1 MKKRFFLILTC
12 TLLLGTLTAC
22 SSKNEEPGSQ
32 TDAASEEEATDDAA
46 AEPVTFEATTI
57 EGDTISSDIFK
68 NSRLTMLN
76 VWATYCNPCLLEMP
90 ELGELPSEYDA
101 SDFQLLGII
110 SNVPEG
116 GEEDMLELAA
126 GLIHDTSAD
135 YPHLL
140 LNESLYLSLLTEVSA
155 VPTTLFINQD
165 GQVIHTVVGALDK
178 ETWMEEINGLLEEL

>member
-1 MKKRFFLILTC
+1 MKKRIFLILIC
-12 TLLLGTLTAC
+12 TFLLAALTGC
-22 SSKNEEPGSQ
+22 SSKTEEPSSQ
-32 TDAASEEEATDDAA
+32 TDAASEEESNGTAA
-46 AEPVTFEATTI
+46 AEPVTFTATTL
-57 EGDTISSDIFK
+57 EGDAISSDIFK

-110 SNVPEG
+110 SDVPEG
-116 GEEDMLELAA
+116 GEEGMLELAA
-126 GLIHDTSAD
+126 GLIHDTNAD

-140 LNESLYLSLLTEVSA
+140 LNESLYLSLLTEVTA
-155 VPTTLFINQD
+155 VPTTLFVDQD

-178 ETWMEEINGLLEEL
+178 ETWMEEIDGLLEEL